1 MVVSE
6 IARNERNMFVTAK
19 LYVCCLGRLVM
30 IVGRKP
36 NCRSTSS
43 LPPQTAALGRSNLD
57 NLVCALIVLLA
68 G

>member
-1 MVVSE
+1 
-6 IARNERNMFVTAK
+6 MFVTAK